1 MSEPRIPQGGLRKP
15 RSKYPI
21 SSATSMRQHIDRMK
35 DGRYR
40 VWNSKENRCCRPVQ
54 IGVAL
59 ICVVDDFGALQVVE
73 QEGYPWH

>member
-1 MSEPRIPQGGLRKP
+1 
-15 RSKYPI
+15 
-21 SSATSMRQHIDRMK
+21 MRQHIDRMK

-54 IGVAL
+54 VGVAL
-59 ICVVDDFGALQVVE
+59 ICVVDDFGVLQVVE